1 MKFKFIALTGA
12 MLLSTATAQ
21 TTQSNA
27 TQSNATQSRATQT
40 FDLRIL
46 ETTDLHTSALGYDYY
61 QDKPTGE
68 FGLEYTAT
76 LINQARAEKR
86 NTLLFDNGDLIQG
99 NPLGDYVARVNP
111 LKAGQQHPMHA
122 AMKVLGYNAATL
134 GNHEFNYGLPY
145 LDQVLKQA
153 PMPVVTANVYR
164 DNGKGEPGENA
175 YTPYVIQ
182 RHTIY
187 DTSGRPAIINVGVIG
202 FTPPQIVNW
211 DKAWLQGKIVTG
223 DAVQAAQKFVPEM
236 KAKGA
241 DIIVAL
247 AHGGINAE
255 YTPGM
260 ENFAAAL
267 TTVPGIDVIVGGHS
281 HTLLGEFANK
291 DFPKPEG
298 AYPTVVPNPDGNRT
312 LIVAAWEWGKVLG
325 RLKVNFND
333 AGAVDSWEGNP
344 IPVTADIAEEP
355 TAKKMI
361 ETLSIPIASLRR
373 QVVGNT
379 STGLDGSREVVR
391 KRESTM
397 GNVLADASLEAAQNA
412 GAVMALQNG
421 GGVRAGIDKGPITF
435 EEAITVQPF
444 GNTLTVVD
452 LTGAQIRAAL
462 EHGVA
467 TWSESK
473 GQFLHVSKGM
483 KYTFDLSKPAGS
495 RVTEVTFNGQP
506 LSDSQTYKVAMN
518 NFTAGGGD
526 GFTMFKDAKRLDTG
540 TLDVD
545 ILVNYLKANPTLDAQ
560 NEGRIII
567 VNEPK
572 K

>member
-1 MKFKFIALTGA
+1 MSLLAALTLGGA
-12 MLLSTATAQ
+12 SAAPLTVTVLHT
-21 TTQSNA
+21 
-27 TQSNATQSRATQT
+27 
-40 FDLRIL
+40 D
-46 ETTDLHTSALGYDYY
+46 DLHGHLEPVKVGENMYGGYTR
-61 QDKPTGE
+61 Q
-68 FGLEYTAT
+68 AT
-76 LINQARAEKR
+76 LLKGF
-86 NTLLFDNGDLIQG
+86 TSSDT
-99 NPLGDYVARVNP
+99 NPLVLSGGDTFQGTLYYNVYQGLADVLFMNHMGYQ
-111 LKAGQQHPMHA
+111 AMA
-122 AMKVLGYNAATL
+122 A
-134 GNHEFNYGLPY
+134 GNHEF
-145 LDQVLKQA
+145 
-153 PMPVVTANVYR
+153 
-164 DNGKGEPGENA
+164 DNGPEALARFTKKANFPVLATNLDVSA
-175 YTPYVIQ
+175 DPFLKDQIKPYAVLNVGGQ
-182 RHTIY
+182 K
-187 DTSGRPAIINVGVIG
+187 VGVIG
-202 FTPPQIVNW
+202 AVTPDLPLISSPGPNVKMLELMTSIKASADALRAQGIDKVFLVSHLGFTLEKQV
-211 DKAWLQGKIVTG
+211 
-223 DAVQAAQKFVPEM
+223 AAQ
-236 KAKGA
+236 
-241 DIIVAL
+241 
-247 AHGGINAE
+247 
-255 YTPGM
+255 
-260 ENFAAAL
+260 
-267 TTVPGIDVIVGGHS
+267 VPGIDVIVGGHS

-298 AYPTVVPNPDGNRT
+298 AYPTVVSNPDGNRT

-467 TWSESK
+467 TWSEGK
-473 GQFLHVSKGM
+473 GQFLHVSKGL

-526 GFTMFKDAKRLDTG
+526 GFTMFKDAKKLETG

-545 ILVNYLKANPTLDAQ
+545 VLVNYLKARGTVDAQ
-560 NEGRIII
+560 PEGRIVIL
-567 VNEPK
+567 NGPK
-572 K
+572 